1 MIFVLEGKN
10 NVLVLRY
17 LIFVIFGEL
26 IDFKVIVCDAIIGI
40 ILHIRWCTFDCFSRI
55 MGRVSM
61 KLSQV
66 LEQLITFISNLLLA
80 LLKSSLW
87 FRKTDN
93 IIRSVNLYT
102 IQSNVVDSQIDPNSI
117 QKNIY
122 CSKLF
127 QRFYFYFL
135 SFYFQSFLFIA
146 PVFQSFY
153 CLGWNII
160 DRFVYFM
167 IYIHIITLLSHALM
181 KVFIYVLLN
190 CSKLYLSIN

>member
-1 MIFVLEGKN
+1 MIFVLEGK

-40 ILHIRWCTFDCFSRI
+40 ILHIRRCTFDCFSRI

-87 FRKTDN
+87 FWKTDN
-93 IIRSVNLYT
+93 IIRSVNLYS

-127 QRFYFYFL
+127 RRFYFYFL
-135 SFYFQSFLFIA
+135 SFYFQSF
-146 PVFQSFY
+146 
-153 CLGWNII
+153 
-160 DRFVYFM
+160 
-167 IYIHIITLLSHALM
+167 
-181 KVFIYVLLN
+181 FIY
-190 CSKLYLSIN
+190 CSSISKLLLFGMKHNWRVCLFHDLHTYNYFVIACVNEGIHLCIT